1 MTSTEFDQ
9 NVVLV
14 TGGASGV
21 GRTIAESFLARGA
34 SVHVCDASAEHIGD
48 LLSKHPGMTAS
59 LCDIANSAQVT
70 SAFNDFQAKYDRL
83 NVLVNNAGVAGQ
95 TGSIDELGVE
105 RWDRCID
112 VNLNGTFYTTRL
124 AIPFMKQ
131 QQSGAIVNM
140 ASTAGLFGCPN
151 RSPYAASKWAMIG
164 LTKTWAMELGPHN
177 IRVNAICPTCVEGE
191 RINSVIDSDA
201 ANRGLSSEEIRD
213 VYKRQ
218 TSMRT
223 FVTADDVANMVLF
236 LASEQAARISGQA
249 IAVDG
254 HTETL
259 ANWLDH

>member
-1 MTSTEFDQ
+1 MTPTDFDHT
-9 NVVLV
+9 VVLV

-21 GRTIAESFLARGA
+21 GRTIAESFIARGA
-34 SVHVCDASAEHIGD
+34 SAHVCDASERHID
-48 LLSKHPGMTAS
+48 DFLASNPDASAS
-59 LCDIANSAQVT
+59 LCDIGDSSQVV
-70 SAFNDFQAKYDRL
+70 SAFEDLKAKYDGL
-83 NVLVNNAGVAGQ
+83 HVLVNNAGIAGP
-95 TGSIDELGVE
+95 TGSAEDLDVDG
-105 RWDRCID
+105 WNRCID

-124 AIPFMKQ
+124 AIPLLKQ
-131 QQSGAIVNM
+131 QQGGAIINM

-151 RSPYAASKWAMIG
+151 RSPYVASKWAMIG
-164 LTKTWAMELGPHN
+164 LTKTWAMELGPDN

-191 RINSVIDSDA
+191 RIESVIDSDA
-201 ANRGLSSEEIRD
+201 ANRGLTSDEIRD

-223 FVTADDVANMVLF
+223 FVTVDDVANMVLF
-236 LASEQAARISGQA
+236 LASDQAARISGQA

>member
-1 MTSTEFDQ
+1 VTESEFEQ

-21 GRTIAESFLARGA
+21 GRKVAEVFLARGA
-34 SVHVCDASAEHIGD
+34 SVHVCDASAEHIDD
-48 LLSKHPGMTAS
+48 LLNKHPDATAS
-59 LCDIANSAQVT
+59 LCDIGDSAQVG
-70 SAFNDFQAKYDRL
+70 SAFDDFRAKYDRL
-83 NVLVNNAGVAGQ
+83 DVLVNNAGVAGQ
-95 TGSIDELGVE
+95 TGSVEDLGVE
-105 RWDRCID
+105 HWDRCVD

-124 AIPFMKQ
+124 AVPFMKKQ
-131 QQSGAIVNM
+131 EGGAIINM

-177 IRVNAICPTCVEGE
+177 IRVNAICPTCVEGD
-191 RINSVIDSDA
+191 RIDSVIDSDA
-201 ANRGLSSEEIRD
+201 ANRGLTSEEIRD

-223 FVTADDVANMVLF
+223 FVTADDVANMALF
-236 LASEQAARISGQA
+236 LASEQAARISGQT

>member
-1 MTSTEFDQ
+1 MTGSDFEQD
-9 NVVLV
+9 VVLV

-21 GRTIAESFLARGA
+21 GRTITEYFLARGA
-34 SVHVCDASAEHIGD
+34 SVHVCDASAEHIDD
-48 LLSKHPGMTAS
+48 LLNKHPRASAS
-59 LCDIANSAQVT
+59 LCDIANSAQVA
-70 SAFNDFQAKYDRL
+70 SAFDDFRTKYEQLD
-83 NVLVNNAGVAGQ
+83 VLVNNAGIAGQ
-95 TGSIDELGVE
+95 TGSVE
-105 RWDRCID
+105 DLSVEHWDRCID
-112 VNLNGTFYTTRL
+112 VNLNGTFYMTRL
-124 AIPFMKQ
+124 AVPFMKHHE
-131 QQSGAIVNM
+131 SGAIVNM

-164 LTKTWAMELGPHN
+164 LTKTWAMELGPYN
-177 IRVNAICPTCVEGE
+177 IRVNAICPTCVEGD
-191 RINSVIDSDA
+191 RIDSVIDSDA
-201 ANRGLSSEEIRD
+201 ANRGLTSDEIRD

-236 LASEQAARISGQA
+236 LASGQAARISGQT